1 MSEIPEGVVPPPPD
15 EQIVR
20 DALAEV
26 YRPEG
31 VEIWMTAPHRS
42 FGGRSATEMI
52 HAGRSEEVLAEIE
65 RLTTGAFG

>member
-1 MSEIPEGVVPPPPD
+1 MSESVGGSEPRAAI
-15 EQIVR
+15 R
-20 DALAEV
+20 AALAEV

-42 FGGRSATEMI
+42 FGGLSAEQMVER
-52 HAGRSEEVLAEIE
+52 GRASEVLAEIE